1 MSMSEFFASRWIGDF
16 LFAFGALFAII
27 NPYGLAF
34 IFLDRTM
41 GLSDSERARVALRV
55 SLYAFAV
62 MLGSLFVGAQVLKI
76 FGISMPALRIAG
88 GLVVAAAGW
97 TMLQAPPTTPGG
109 HASSSADFAIVQRM
123 AFFPL
128 TIPLT
133 TGPGSIATAI
143 AIGTHRPDDLD
154 GLFTS
159 SIVSLIVAIAVAA
172 TIYHAYSRSGA
183 LARIFGEEGTSVVT
197 RLSAFLLL
205 CVGVQIMLTGVTE
218 LARTILETASRAS

>member
-1 MSMSEFFASRWIGDF
+1 MAEFFASRWIGDF

-55 SLYAFAV
+55 ALYAFAV

-97 TMLQAPPTTPGG
+97 SMLHAPTAAPGA
-109 HASSSADFAIVQRM
+109 HATSTANFAIVQRM

-133 TGPGSIATAI
+133 TGPGTIATAI

-159 SIVSLIVAIAVAA
+159 SIVSFVVAMAVSA
-172 TIYHAYSRSGA
+172 TIYHAYSKAGVM
-183 LARIFGEEGTSVVT
+183 ARLFGEEGTSVVT

-205 CVGVQIMLTGVTE
+205 CVGVQIMLTGISE
-218 LARTILETASRAS
+218 LARTILDTASRAS